1 MNALVGQCTHN
12 KQQGKQHNFNLMVLI
27 DAFFEN
33 RISESNPCLG
43 TQQGLSSSTLYL
55 ELSHLQQLH
64 KNFSLIYSVLIN
76 LLTLVI

>member
-1 MNALVGQCTHN
+1 MNALVGQYTHN
-12 KQQGKQHNFNLMVLI
+12 KQQGKQYNFNLMVLI

-33 RISESNPCLG
+33 RIPESNPYLV
-43 TQQGLSSSTLYL
+43 TQQGLSSTTLYL

-76 LLTLVI
+76 LLTFVI

>member
-12 KQQGKQHNFNLMVLI
+12 KQQGKQYNFNLMVLI

-33 RISESNPCLG
+33 RIYESNPCLG

-55 ELSHLQQLH
+55 ELSHLQQLD
-64 KNFSLIYSVLIN
+64 KNFSLIY
-76 LLTLVI
+76 

>member
-1 MNALVGQCTHN
+1 MNALVGQYTHN
-12 KQQGKQHNFNLMVLI
+12 KQQGKQYNFNLKVLI

-33 RISESNPCLG
+33 RISESNPCLV

>member
-1 MNALVGQCTHN
+1 MNALVGQYMHN
-12 KQQGKQHNFNLMVLI
+12 KQQGKQYSFNLMVLI

-55 ELSHLQQLH
+55 ELSHLQQLQ
-64 KNFSLIYSVLIN
+64 KNFSLIY
-76 LLTLVI
+76 

>member
-1 MNALVGQCTHN
+1 MNALVGQYTHN
-12 KQQGKQHNFNLMVLI
+12 KQQGKQYNFNLMVLI

-33 RISESNPCLG
+33 RISESNPCLV

>member
-1 MNALVGQCTHN
+1 MNALVGQYTHN
-12 KQQGKQHNFNLMVLI
+12 KQQGKQYNFNLMVLI

-55 ELSHLQQLH
+55 
-64 KNFSLIYSVLIN
+64 
-76 LLTLVI
+76 